1 LLDNGEVAAV
11 SKDKIRFAGK
21 VHSGEV
27 YIDGTGIGDIGSK
40 VIKERKLLSEEG
52 LFSVIISYSK
62 EKKMLLNKPTII
74 SRGFIYM
81 KGNEEITSK
90 LSNNIEQ
97 LMQKEFLAKTIN
109 ENLIKNQII
118 TTLNKQIYDIT
129 LRKPLVIPILINL
142 DQ

>member
-1 LLDNGEVAAV
+1 
-11 SKDKIRFAGK
+11 
-21 VHSGEV
+21 
-27 YIDGTGIGDIGSK
+27 
-40 VIKERKLLSEEG
+40 
-52 LFSVIISYSK
+52 
-62 EKKMLLNKPTII
+62 
-74 SRGFIYM
+74 M